1 MRCKGRERRFGNAG
15 VRLEAAIEECGSA
28 GGPTDARAG
37 KKRQVTGA
45 LGTGGKR
52 ARDRKLRRGMA
63 ERKKAKSRSEPGQQ
77 ISEARKRAAREK
89 PQAGA
94 DWYEEKAALIDEI
107 LKRVEE
113 RLIGND
119 FKATVGDF
127 IRLLEIRKAL
137 EEDRPREITVRWVEP
152 SETEDAPA

>member
-1 MRCKGRERRFGNAG
+1 MASG
-15 VRLEAAIEECGSA
+15 VRDRASSA
-28 GGPTDARAG
+28 DG
-37 KKRQVTGA
+37 
-45 LGTGGKR
+45 
-52 ARDRKLRRGMA
+52 
-63 ERKKAKSRSEPGQQ
+63 
-77 ISEARKRAAREK
+77 RAASHE
-89 PQAGA
+89 

-113 RLIGND
+113 RLKGND

-137 EEDRPREITVRWVEP
+137 EEERPREITVRWVEP